1 MKYKIF
7 AASAL
12 VLAATTLGACA
23 VKDSEAIISAT
34 EKILQTTHSLTA
46 QATTLAAEVP
56 TLTELVTQLSTT
68 TQAPITTAAPKTT
81 RAPQTTKA
89 PKTTKA
95 PATTRPFVISTTSA
109 GRVYKKEAIEA
120 IELKYGVKEHKY
132 KTVYFQDI
140 NGESVEVG
148 YEYTNT
154 FINRRSYSATYEELL
169 PGARDNREKYR
180 SYINENLRI
189 INSYRAE
196 KGIAPLKLDEEL
208 TVVACV
214 RAEEIAWSGKHS
226 HRRPNGKSGL
236 TIFKDAGFE
245 TGMAGENLGYVF
257 DSPEDVCQ
265 AWKESDSHYE
275 NLMNPDFVKI
285 GIGVA
290 ADPDKNGKL
299 CWVNLFLS
307 A

>member
-1 MKYKIF
+1 MKYRLF

-12 VLAATTLGACA
+12 VLAITSLGACA
-23 VKDSEAIISAT
+23 VKNTEVATKVT
-34 EKILQTTHSLTA
+34 EKLLQTTHSLTT
-46 QATTLAAEVP
+46 QATTLVAEAT

-68 TQAPITTAAPKTT
+68 QVPTTAAPKTT

-95 PATTRPFVISTTSA
+95 PATTRPFVLTTAAS
-109 GRVYKKEAIEA
+109 GRVYQKEDLEVV
-120 IELKYGVKEHKY
+120 ELKYGVKEHKY

-148 YEYTNT
+148 HEYTKI

-169 PGARDNREKYR
+169 PAARENREKYR
-180 SYINENLRI
+180 EYIKENLRI

-196 KGIAPLKLDEEL
+196 KGIAPLRLDEDL
-208 TVVACV
+208 TVVACA

-236 TIFKDAGFE
+236 TIFIDAGIE
-245 TGMAGENLGYVF
+245 TGTAGENLGYVY

-275 NLMNPDFVKI
+275 NLMNPDFVEI

-290 ADPDKNGKL
+290 ADPDENGKL